1 MAELPLPDTT
11 VHQYAEALRASLG
24 HGPQHGAE
32 LWHELFER
40 GVRQAY
46 GKRDLRGLADMVHL
60 ASNLLDAQGR
70 YMEAIDEV
78 DHAIKLTCESADAST
93 LLIALKSSLLVA
105 HGETDEAREC
115 LARVEMNL
123 SQVRDPFAKRKS
135 MMYAAV
141 AHCCLLDASNQPSI
155 ERELGQVQAEGT
167 ESEMMFLLSWFL
179 PFLFALGNAK
189 SAHPWERTFRL
200 KAANAR
206 HRWRLADAEVFGRA
220 SRAVAQRE
228 PSSRSD
234 SIGDGLN
241 WIALWREC
249 LLLLRWHLLGGDFAA
264 AGQTVKVAAAHRRN
278 VGAVLDP
285 REWIAECAD
294 TYGEP
299 TRPVAPIIPN
309 EVSLW
314 DLPAALAGAES
325 VAIAG
330 TQAAAIEWGSWADRS
345 LRAGIRTSMEWPA
358 SLLRIA
364 GVLAARAGD
373 PRKARRLLQEAVD
386 WCAENG
392 YTVEHALASLQL
404 AELCAHVGLARES
417 EWGAMRREA
426 WKALRELGVEPA
438 IHAYAVSNAVM
449 VARGDVYAPRLSP
462 RETEVLGLLAN
473 GLTYREVA
481 DQLELKYPS
490 VQTLAHRAYD
500 KLGVS
505 GRHKAVQTARELGI
519 L

>member
-1 MAELPLPDTT
+1 
-11 VHQYAEALRASLG
+11 V
-24 HGPQHGAE
+24 
-32 LWHELFER
+32 
-40 GVRQAY
+40 
-46 GKRDLRGLADMVHL
+46 LA
-60 ASNLLDAQGR
+60 
-70 YMEAIDEV
+70 AI
-78 DHAIKLTCESADAST
+78 
-93 LLIALKSSLLVA
+93 
-105 HGETDEAREC
+105 
-115 LARVEMNL
+115 
-123 SQVRDPFAKRKS
+123 
-135 MMYAAV
+135 
-141 AHCCLLDASNQPSI
+141 
-155 ERELGQVQAEGT
+155 
-167 ESEMMFLLSWFL
+167 
-179 PFLFALGNAK
+179 
-189 SAHPWERTFRL
+189 
-200 KAANAR
+200 
-206 HRWRLADAEVFGRA
+206 
-220 SRAVAQRE
+220 
-228 PSSRSD
+228 
-234 SIGDGLN
+234 
-241 WIALWREC
+241 
-249 LLLLRWHLLGGDFAA
+249 
-264 AGQTVKVAAAHRRN
+264 
-278 VGAVLDP
+278 
-285 REWIAECAD
+285 
-294 TYGEP
+294 
-299 TRPVAPIIPN
+299 
-309 EVSLW
+309 
-314 DLPAALAGAES
+314 ES

-330 TQAAAIEWGSWADRS
+330 TQAAAIEWGAWADRS